1 MHQLEERPNMNGT
14 FSGRIVLAEGDEVD
28 VDLHLAPE
36 KIRLA
41 TPFAEIGLWDRD
53 SMQFEKNAAGGFELS
68 VADDVVT
75 FFPSDQA
82 GFAAA
87 LSPDLPDA
95 PPSDVFA
102 DVADPVPGNGATL
115 LDEAVVNGGDAEGL
129 PFGSVGEAEPEPSGW
144 YEAPGSTGLD
154 EEIPSPDLPPAIDME
169 DRPSKFGRSSRERL
183 ASAMSDFRDRQESR
197 EAESPE
203 TVSTEAEEPGEQDA
217 SDGGPANESSGF
229 LIPGDEGY
237 VFPDDGELE
246 EISPSH
252 ITEDVTVADEII
264 ASQRSLRSASKL
276 TFDRTIFKKVAIGVG
291 IVAMLAGIGFAV
303 PVVLDFFSAPD
314 VEATPTPTTVA
325 VTASTVVTE
334 TTAVTETT
342 SASQFTESAF
352 DLAAP
357 AFVERWNEVAARVSP
372 NLRFRSS
379 LPAGDFE
386 VGFTPYIAMLG
397 ASEAGSAVAT
407 LDSFSLEID
416 PTGPSES
423 DRLGI
428 QALGLAIAVADPTL
442 EPNERGAVLGE
453 MGLNV
458 RDPSLAGLDGRTTR
472 NGIDYRLFYDAEAVM
487 LRLDIAPRG

>member
-1 MHQLEERPNMNGT
+1 MNGM

-28 VDLHLAPE
+28 VDLHLGSE

-53 SMQFEKNAAGGFELS
+53 SIRFESNAVGGFELS
-68 VADDVVT
+68 VAGDVVT
-75 FFPSDQA
+75 FFPNDQTA
-82 GFAAA
+82 FAAA
-87 LSPDLPDA
+87 LREPDA
-95 PPSDVFA
+95 RVGQPSSVSA
-102 DVADPVPGNGATL
+102 DFPDQAPDNDAIVHGHALAADEPSSIHQ
-115 LDEAVVNGGDAEGL
+115 
-129 PFGSVGEAEPEPSGW
+129 SVHEAEPVRTEW
-144 YEAPGSTGLD
+144 YEGAESPGIH
-154 EEIPSPDLPPAIDME
+154 EEKSGADQPPAVE
-169 DRPSKFGRSSRERL
+169 VEERSSKFGRSSRERL
-183 ASAMSDFRDRQESR
+183 ASAMSDFRDRQESP
-197 EAESPE
+197 EAVSRDAVSSAASQPEDPESSGDGP
-203 TVSTEAEEPGEQDA
+203 VS
-217 SDGGPANESSGF
+217 ESSGF

-246 EISPSH
+246 
-252 ITEDVTVADEII
+252 DVAAFQIPDDITVADEII
-264 ASQRSLRSASKL
+264 ASQRSLRSGSKL
-276 TFDRTIFKKVAIGVG
+276 TFDRTIFKKAAIGFG
-291 IVAMLAGIGFAV
+291 IVGVLAGVGFAV
-303 PVVLDFFSAPD
+303 PVVLDFFSEPD
-314 VEATPTPTTVA
+314 AVATPTPTTVA

-342 SASQFTESAF
+342 LASQFAESAF

-357 AFVERWNEVAARVSP
+357 AFVERWNEIAAGVSP

-397 ASEAGSAVAT
+397 ASEAGSGGSI
-407 LDSFSLEID
+407 DSFSLEID

-472 NGIDYRLFYDAEAVM
+472 NGIDYQLFYDAEAVM
-487 LRLDIAPRG
+487 LRLDIAPRS